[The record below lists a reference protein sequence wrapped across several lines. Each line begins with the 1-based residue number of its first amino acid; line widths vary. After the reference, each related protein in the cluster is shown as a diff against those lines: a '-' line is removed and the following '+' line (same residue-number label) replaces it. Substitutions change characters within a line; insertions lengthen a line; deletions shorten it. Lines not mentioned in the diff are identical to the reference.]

1 MKRYYTPLDFSATAT
16 DAATGYP
23 ATHVENRYIDQPWR
37 TPDTA
42 GDTLTLTISSDTPT
56 AVMVVGTNAP
66 TLEFNGTCY
75 SSADSV
81 SSVAWQDGVR
91 FALSTSNFQAG
102 TTVTI
107 VPSGT
112 PTDGESYYWI
122 GACYIMSEN
131 AEVTTPVWGHDIIM
145 RDPAATRELPNGRT
159 MKFRT
164 GPRSMEITGQVRL
177 QHADDF
183 EQVFRDDGVQVLD
196 AEISRTNYVWPV
208 EWVGTE
214 HVRTGEY
221 AVDSVQFTLR
231 RVN

>member
-1 MKRYYTPLDFSATAT
+1 MKRYHTPLTFTATAT

-23 ATHVENRYIDQPWR
+23 ATNVENRYIQEPWR

-42 GDTLTLTISSDTPT
+42 GDTLTLTISNDTPT
-56 AVMVVGTNAP
+56 AIMVVGTNAP
-66 TLEFNGTCY
+66 TLAFNGTCY
-75 SSADSV
+75 SSSDAV
-81 SSVAWQDGVR
+81 SSVAWPDGVR

-107 VPSGT
+107 APSGT
-112 PTDGESYYWI
+112 PTDGASYYWI
-122 GACYIMSEN
+122 GAAHIMSASAN
-131 AEVTTPVWGHDIIM
+131 VTTPTWGHDM
-145 RDPAATRELPNGRT
+145 RMIDPAITRELSNGSL

-164 GPRSMEITGQVRL
+164 GPRQMIVTGQVRP
-177 QHADDF
+177 QHSDDF
-183 EQVFRDDGVQVLD
+183 EQVFRDDGVQILD

-208 EWVGTE
+208 EWLGTE

-221 AVDSVQFTLR
+221 AADSVQFTFR